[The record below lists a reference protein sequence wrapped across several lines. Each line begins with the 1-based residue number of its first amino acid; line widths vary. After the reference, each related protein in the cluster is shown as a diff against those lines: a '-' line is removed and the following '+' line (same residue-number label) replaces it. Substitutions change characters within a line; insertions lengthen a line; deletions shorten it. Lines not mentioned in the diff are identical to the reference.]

1 MGTSAS
7 RGGRKNDRPLV
18 PAHADANP
26 DQPLPQPEGQRFR
39 GFRTEFGRA
48 VAGGGAGSFSS
59 ALGKYARDATGGTS
73 IGPRRF
79 GTAYAAGG
87 ALFDLIDQL
96 ATTGAADVNGTDLST
111 LIGQPLEQVA
121 ETIAAI
127 LAPENADHD
136 LIRTAM
142 LDAIVEALPDVEYFE
157 PAALSPDQII
167 VLLVEFHAQLLFTEI
182 AGEAGDAWNKSDSQ
196 QRTIDAEGELLD
208 LIRAAVDRHL
218 SPVLADGLARATRP
232 DIEALQRKALDDIW
246 AEWSGQE

>member
-1 MGTSAS
+1 
-7 RGGRKNDRPLV
+7 LV

-26 DQPLPQPEGQRFR
+26 EQPLPPPEGQRFR

-48 VAGGGAGSFSS
+48 VAGGGAGSFAS
-59 ALGKYARDATGGTS
+59 ALGKYARDATGGAS

-79 GTAYAAGG
+79 GPAYTAGG
-87 ALFDLIDQL
+87 TLFDLLGQL
-96 ATTGAADVNGTDLST
+96 ATNGTAEVNGTDLST

-121 ETIAAI
+121 ETIAEL

-167 VLLVEFHAQLLFTEI
+167 VLLVEFHSQLLFTEI
-182 AGEAGDAWNKSDSQ
+182 TGEAGDAWNKSDSQ
-196 QRTIDAEGELLD
+196 QRTIEAEAELLD

-218 SPVLADGLARATRP
+218 SPLLAAGLTHATRP
-232 DIEALQRKALDDIW
+232 DMEAIQRKALDDIW
-246 AEWSGQE
+246 TEWSGQE

>member
-7 RGGRKNDRPLV
+7 RGGRSSDRPLV

-26 DQPLPQPEGQRFR
+26 EQPLPPPEGQRFR

-48 VAGGGAGSFSS
+48 VAGGGAGSFAS
-59 ALGKYARDATGGTS
+59 ALGKYARDATGGAS

-79 GTAYAAGG
+79 GPAYTAGG
-87 ALFDLIDQL
+87 TLFDLLGQL
-96 ATTGAADVNGTDLST
+96 ATNGTAEVNGTDLST

-121 ETIAAI
+121 ETIAEL

-167 VLLVEFHAQLLFTEI
+167 VLLVEFHSQLLFTEI
-182 AGEAGDAWNKSDSQ
+182 TGEAGDAWNKSDSQ
-196 QRTIDAEGELLD
+196 QRTIEAEAELLD

-218 SPVLADGLARATRP
+218 SPLLAAGLTHATRP
-232 DIEALQRKALDDIW
+232 DMEAIQRKALDDIW
-246 AEWSGQE
+246 TEWSGQE

>member
-7 RGGRKNDRPLV
+7 RGGRTNDRPLV

-26 DQPLPQPEGQRFR
+26 EQPLPQPEGQRFR

-48 VAGGGAGSFSS
+48 VAGAGAGSFAS
-59 ALGKYARDATGGTS
+59 ALGKYARDATGGAS

-79 GTAYAAGG
+79 GPAYTAGG
-87 ALFDLIDQL
+87 ALFDLLDQL
-96 ATTGAADVNGTDLST
+96 ATNGTAEVDGADLST

-121 ETIAAI
+121 ETIAEL

-157 PAALSPDQII
+157 PAALSADQII
-167 VLLVEFHAQLLFTEI
+167 VLLVEFHAQLLFREI
-182 AGEAGDAWNKSDSQ
+182 TGEAGDAWNKSDSQ
-196 QRTIDAEGELLD
+196 QRTIEAEGEFLD

-218 SPVLADGLARATRP
+218 SPLLAEGLGQAGRP

-246 AEWSGQE
+246 TEWSSQE